1 MEIPSEDNLMKNY
14 RIRGVSQVLLWTCIV
29 KKEDISS
36 TTLFQLELLHFWHRW
51 VRNSIILLKFSKYFL
66 PLKNSYIIP
75 SDVIPGRLALLIT
88 LMLCLTNMLTGVNF
102 HGPKS
107 SSDVPT
113 ILSIWM
119 VTCYIFVVTA
129 IQEYS
134 CILLLKHVYG
144 SQKISEDI
152 IRKIDMAAF
161 ILSYTSFS
169 VFNLVYWWYF

>member
-1 MEIPSEDNLMKNY
+1 MRKS
-14 RIRGVSQVLLWTCIV
+14 V
-29 KKEDISS
+29 
-36 TTLFQLELLHFWHRW
+36 
-51 VRNSIILLKFSKYFL
+51 IILKVSKYFL

-88 LMLCLTNMLTGVNF
+88 LMLCLTNMLTGINF

-113 ILSIWM
+113 VLSIWM

-169 VFNLVYWWYF
+169 VFNLVFWCYF